1 MCSAQQ
7 STIIYQPVLETCL
20 YPYSADHQAV
30 VAEGDTVLDAAFDE
44 IQQFVQE
51 NSWFNEIEEFCN
63 SWNVQT
69 KLKWKD
75 AQAYHIEVK
84 TYITKPH
91 TSYYEIGRAHV

>member
-1 MCSAQQ
+1 M
-7 STIIYQPVLETCL
+7 
-20 YPYSADHQAV
+20 
-30 VAEGDTVLDAAFDE
+30 LDAAFDE

-69 KLKWKD
+69 KVKWKD

-91 TSYYEIGRAHV
+91 TSYIIISAIYILCILFDLFYLIIFGIIYYDCVF